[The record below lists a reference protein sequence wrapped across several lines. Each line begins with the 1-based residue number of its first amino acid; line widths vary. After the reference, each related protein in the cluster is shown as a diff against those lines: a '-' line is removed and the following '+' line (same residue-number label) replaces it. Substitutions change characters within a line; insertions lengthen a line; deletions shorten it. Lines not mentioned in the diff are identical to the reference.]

1 MALKRNEK
9 IALKVLKERLIS
21 RYSILDFRIFGS
33 KVRRED
39 TSQSDI
45 DVMIKIAD
53 LNPGIESDIYD
64 IVFDVNLENDCFI
77 SVIIFSKEEIEKGPM
92 SESPIYKAIMKEGM
106 PFD

>member
-1 MALKRNEK
+1 MALKRNEE
-9 IALKVLKERLIS
+9 IALKVLKERLTR

-33 KVRRED
+33 KIRGED
-39 TSQSDI
+39 TPQSDI

-92 SESPIYKAIMKEGM
+92 SESPIYKTIMKEGVAI
-106 PFD
+106 